1 MLINFVKSNQF
12 LQMFIDT
19 HTHLYSEEFDSDRI
33 ERINDAIEKGVSKL
47 YMPNVD
53 SASIEG
59 MLQLEVHFPE
69 HCFPMMG
76 LHPCSVKENYRVE
89 LDVVKQWLDLRR
101 FAAIGEIG
109 MDLYWD
115 KTFVKEQELAFR
127 EQIFWA
133 LEYNYTIVIHC
144 RNAFDE
150 IFSIL
155 QSYEKLPKGIFHC
168 FSGDFIQ
175 AEKVLSLGN
184 FKLGIGGVVTFKNSG
199 LDKVVEQLSLH
210 DIVLE
215 TDAPYLAP
223 VPYRG
228 KRNESAY
235 LPLIAEKIAQLKQ
248 VSVEEVAEITAKNAL
263 EIFEN

>member
-1 MLINFVKSNQF
+1 
-12 LQMFIDT
+12 MFIDT
-19 HTHLYSEEFDSDRI
+19 HTHLYSEEFNEDRFDRI
-33 ERINDAIEKGVSKL
+33 DDAIKKGVTKF

-53 SASIEG
+53 SESIDG
-59 MLQLEVHFPE
+59 MLQLEVHYPT

-76 LHPCSVKENYRVE
+76 LHPCSVKENYREE
-89 LDVVKQWLDLRR
+89 LAVVKKWLDTRR

-109 MDLYWD
+109 IDLYWD
-115 KTFVKEQELAFR
+115 KTFAKEQELAFK
-127 EQIFWA
+127 EQVYWA

-150 IFSIL
+150 IFEIL
-155 QSYEKLPKGIFHC
+155 QSFEKLPKGIFHC
-168 FSGDFIQ
+168 FSGDIIQ
-175 AEKVLSLGN
+175 AQKILSFGN

-199 LDKVVEQLSLH
+199 LDKVVEQLNLT

-223 VPYRG
+223 VPHRG
-228 KRNESAY
+228 KRNESSY
-235 LPLIAEKIAQLKQ
+235 IPLIAEKIAQIKGLT
-248 VSVEEVAEITAKNAL
+248 VEEVAKVTSQNAI